1 VSKRPQVASVSAHL
15 VTTNKWVR
23 RLRVDGKAM
32 DKVEVSLL
40 ISKSLEPCY
49 AINIIRRH
57 KTGKAA
63 DYVEGRVKK
72 RVGEQRKE
80 WPTTC
85 KDTDNSSC
93 LVADAQP
100 LVGGVQC
107 VTLNFG
113 RSPPDDK
120 PASRTG
126 GGGQH
131 GETGNRGGAA
141 QGADGGGLS
150 GGSGRAASRGEEG
163 GGGCHPHS
171 ILRTTCS
178 VTLTAPTIP
187 KATFLTTAPVQ
198 VMKMI

>member
-1 VSKRPQVASVSAHL
+1 MSKRLQVASVSAHL

-23 RLRVDGKAM
+23 RLRVDGKAL
-32 DKVEVSLL
+32 DKVAVSRL
-40 ISKSLEPCY
+40 ISKAVELCY
-49 AINIIRRH
+49 ATSIIKRH
-57 KTGKAA
+57 KTGKAV

-80 WPTTC
+80 WRTTY
-85 KDTDNSSC
+85 KDTDKSSC

-107 VTLNFG
+107 FTLTFC

-120 PASRTG
+120 PASRIG
-126 GGGQH
+126 GSGQH
-131 GETGNRGGAA
+131 SETGNRGGAA

-163 GGGCHPHS
+163 KGGV
-171 ILRTTCS
+171 IRTRSCGRH
-178 VTLTAPTIP
+178 AR
-187 KATFLTTAPVQ
+187 
-198 VMKMI
+198 